1 MEVAMNKK
9 KVGTGIKDRFNFLC
23 WLLDDGEP
31 FDKSLLKS
39 GLTLGESIFAHD
51 YILPPQNRILTIR
64 NSKGKRYQYQGKGHF
79 RRIDSLGRKC
89 IDGKSKMI
97 DGAVRLGF
105 VANPLK
111 YALNGKGE

>member
-1 MEVAMNKK
+1 MRRK
-9 KVGTGIKDRFNFLC
+9 KVGTGIRDRFNFMV
-23 WLLDDGEP
+23 WLLESGEE
-31 FDKSLLKS
+31 FDKALFKS
-39 GLTLGESIFAHD
+39 ELTLGESIFAHD
-51 YILPPQNRILTIR
+51 YILTAQNRILTIR
-64 NSKGKRYQYQGKGHF
+64 NSKGKRYQYEGKGHF

-111 YALNGKGE
+111 YALNGKEGK